1 MEGSLP
7 PNAELAYKFF
17 KEAPSEELCGVDRL
31 WPTPSS
37 SSWGADTI
45 MLAPDVFFSARPTDQ
60 ALTSAMERA
69 RAVLDQRSMMSYGD
83 SNQRQRTKQHTA
95 CNVECYKR
103 LSCWASDPS

>member
-83 SNQRQRTKQHTA
+83 SNNGNARNNIQHATW
-95 CNVECYKR
+95 NVTR
-103 LSCWASDPS
+103 D